1 MSTLNSHSSIL
12 SSAENS
18 LKIGK
23 IEEAWS
29 TLRSLDLESWGELL
43 WQMPAEDFPLT
54 SALLPKMSPAAVQ
67 EMWTG
72 ASGIA
77 LLNQTMPFIRY
88 LLSIGGWTNQEKRSG
103 NVLDYGCGY
112 GRISR
117 LMLKYVEIKDLF
129 GADPWQE
136 SIDLAT
142 DAGFSNNFKLTDE
155 VPEELP
161 FRENQF
167 DLIWAFS
174 VFTHLAPQVAY
185 RSLTTLSRY
194 LTPTGNLVI
203 TLRPIEYWN
212 LRTDL
217 PVEKGEKFKIDHNT
231 LGEVFLPHNR
241 IPSEK
246 YGVTYVDTSI
256 SLKKLE
262 RSIGKLKVKDVSGSE
277 IDPYQIYVTLG
288 L

>member
-1 MSTLNSHSSIL
+1 MSTLNLNSATL
-12 SSAENS
+12 SAVENL

-23 IEEAWS
+23 TEEAWR

-43 WQMPAEDFPLT
+43 WQMPIEDFPLT
-54 SALLPKMSPAAVQ
+54 SAALPKMSPTAVQ
-67 EMWTG
+67 ELWTG
-72 ASGIA
+72 ASGKE
-77 LLNQTMPFIRY
+77 LLNQTLPFMKY
-88 LLSIGGWTNQEKRSG
+88 LLSIGEWTNHDWSSG

-117 LMLKYVEIKDLF
+117 LMLKYVEIRDLF

-136 SIDLAT
+136 SIDLAK

-161 FRENQF
+161 FKENQF

-174 VFTHLAPQVAY
+174 VFTHLAPQVAFQ
-185 RSLTTLSRY
+185 SLETLSRY
-194 LTPTGNLVI
+194 LKPTGNLVI
-203 TLRPIEYWN
+203 TLRPIEYWD

-217 PVEKGEKFKIDHNT
+217 PAEKIEKFKFDHNT
-231 LGEVFLPHNR
+231 LGDAFLPHNR

-246 YGVTYVDTSI
+246 YGVTYGDTSI

-262 RSIGKLKVKDVSGSE
+262 KNIGNLKVKDISGSE
-277 IDPYQIYVTLG
+277 IDPFQIYVTLG